1 MRTLNR
7 VHLNGLRAAEATA
20 RLGSQQAAAAEIGVS
35 VGAVSQH
42 VLKLERQLGHSL
54 FERTGRGLR
63 LTPFGERFLGQV
75 GVGLAAVERA
85 LADALAEEGVLTLS
99 VAPVFAAKWLV
110 PRLNAFSRQHPEIRV
125 RLDASVAIKHPDETD
140 IDLAIRVGD
149 GRWPGVRC
157 EFLLPQEVFPVC
169 TPEIAARLRRLGD
182 LATAPIVRDA
192 NTTLD
197 WELWLR
203 EVGAGEVTV
212 PRGHEYTDASLAL
225 DAAIAGQGVML
236 AWQILAHDALA
247 DGRLVAPFAGRVT
260 TGLGYYVVTSALR
273 RPPETV
279 RVFVTWLRSELPR

>member
-1 MRTLNR
+1 M
-7 VHLNGLRAAEATA
+7 
-20 RLGSQQAAAAEIGVS
+20 
-35 VGAVSQH
+35 
-42 VLKLERQLGHSL
+42 
-54 FERTGRGLR
+54 
-63 LTPFGERFLGQV
+63 
-75 GVGLAAVERA
+75 VERA
-85 LADALAEEGVLTLS
+85 LADAFAEEGVLTMS

-125 RLDASVAIKHPDETD
+125 RLDASVAMKHPDETD

-149 GRWPGVRC
+149 GRWPGVRA

-169 TPEIAARLRRLGD
+169 TPEIAARLRQPGD

-197 WELWLR
+197 WPLWLR
-203 EVGAGEVTV
+203 QVGAGEVPV

-247 DGRLVAPFAGRVT
+247 DGRLVAPFAGRAT

-273 RPPETV
+273 RPPEKV
-279 RVFVTWLRSELPR
+279 RAFVAWLRSELPREAG